1 MRIIPMS
8 LEHLDAVADLE
19 RQCFSLPWSW
29 ESFAQ
34 ELENPNAYYVVVMD
48 SGRVLGYAGMRFV
61 MDEFY
66 VDNIAVAP
74 DCRRQGIGRSIMR
87 ELIDQAVKGNA
98 RFLSLEVR
106 PSNEPAVALYR
117 QMGFI
122 QVGLRKGF
130 YDAPKEDGAIMTLFF
145 DDTNE

>member
-1 MRIIPMS
+1 MRIMPMS

-74 DCRRQGIGRSIMR
+74 DCRRQGIGRAIMH

>member
-1 MRIIPMS
+1 MRIIPMGW
-8 LEHLDAVADLE
+8 EHLDAVAELE

-34 ELENPNAYYVVVMD
+34 ELANPNAYYVVVVE
-48 SGRVLGYAGMRFV
+48 SGRVLGYGGMRFV

-74 DCRRQGIGRSIMR
+74 SCRRQGIGRAVLR
-87 ELIDQAVKGNA
+87 ELIGRARKGNA

-106 PSNEPAVALYR
+106 PSNEAAVSLYR
-117 QMGFI
+117 RLGFV
-122 QVGLRKGF
+122 QTGLRKGF

-145 DDTNE
+145 EDAKE